1 MEGSIHVLLLV
12 VDCHIPHARSLKQ
25 KRTVVKSLIDRLR
38 ARFNASVAETGFLD
52 EWQRSVVAIS
62 LVSNNRR
69 YLQQQIDA
77 VEQLLT
83 SATGDLSVTG
93 IEQHWL

>member
-1 MEGSIHVLLLV
+1 MEGAIHVLVLV
-12 VDCHIPHARSLKQ
+12 VDCHIPHSRSLKQ
-25 KRTVVKSLIDRLR
+25 KRTVIKSLIDRLR
-38 ARFNASVAETGFLD
+38 GRFNASVAETGYLD

-83 SATGDLSVTG
+83 TSAGDLTVSR